1 MGLVQKFAT
10 AGVAPGQRLRYWN
23 DLVDRIYGGTF
34 VDAPGG
40 EFSGEMLSWSL
51 GELDMIRPRS
61 GPSVVGRSP
70 RQSSEERII
79 LHLQSRGRSLH
90 SQQGQES
97 ALEPGDFVLCSPH
110 QPYRMDI
117 SAHEFLVVEFPR
129 APLAERFPGIDD
141 AMLQQV
147 CGRSPGGRVF
157 HDFLLSLWRQGDRTV
172 GDHSWIDP
180 DWEAGIV
187 PVFYDMVALAMRSV
201 GARTDVSQGSERLF
215 DPAFRGRVLALV
227 EADLC
232 DPALR
237 TTSLAQACHASVR
250 TIQNLFAGMGTT
262 PSAYILDRRLERAA
276 ERLAAE
282 PWRSV
287 TEIAFAHGFN
297 DSAYFTRCFRQRF
310 GTAPREWRLGE
321 NARLS

>member
-1 MGLVQKFAT
+1 MGVVQKFAT
-10 AGVAPGQRLRYWN
+10 TGVAPGQRLRYWN
-23 DLVDRIYGGTF
+23 DLADRIYGGTF

-70 RQSSEERII
+70 RQPSEERII

-90 SQQGQES
+90 SQDGRES

-110 QPYRMDI
+110 KAYRMDI

-141 AMLQQV
+141 ALLQRI

-157 HDFLLSLWRQGDRTV
+157 HDFLLSLWRQGDQTAR
-172 GDHSWIDP
+172 DDAMIDP

-187 PVFYDMVALAMRSV
+187 PVFYDMVALAVRSV
-201 GARTDVSQGSERLF
+201 GSNPDPSAGN
-215 DPAFRGRVLALV
+215 DPAFRSRVLALV
-227 EADLC
+227 EAELC
-232 DPALR
+232 DPGLR
-237 TTSLAQACHASVR
+237 TTSLAQACNASVR
-250 TIQNLFAGMGTT
+250 TIQNLFAGLGTT
-262 PSAYILDRRLERAA
+262 PSAYILDRRLQRAA
-276 ERLAAE
+276 DRLAGE
-282 PWRSV
+282 PQRSV
-287 TEIAFAHGFN
+287 TEIAFEHGFN
-297 DSAYFTRCFRQRF
+297 DSAYFTRCFRQHF
-310 GTAPREWRLGE
+310 GAAPREWRNGKV
-321 NARLS
+321 ARQS